1 MSAKDA
7 HHPDCYQSTGVPDDL
22 PSGLCDCRVLR
33 MIEAA
38 APVIPP
44 AVACRT
50 CEHPEGYDRLSGPC
64 PDCQGTG
71 VTPPT
76 GGWHAE
82 SLIDLR
88 LDAAKIVADMDSCTC
103 PDNPHMNAL
112 HDLAH
117 DVARVLGPAPF
128 LCYPCARG
136 DQEAGDERGEAVGGG
151 HGVSPC
157 WWLVPSEEPVR
168 RRLIHP
174 GWWTVPPMPPR

>member
-50 CEHPEGYDRLSGPC
+50 CEHPEGSDRLSGPC

-136 DQEAGDERGEAVGGG
+136 DHDEHKLAWVPDIPCECPTCRICGDER
-151 HGVSPC
+151 
-157 WWLVPSEEPVR
+157 
-168 RRLIHP
+168 
-174 GWWTVPPMPPR
+174 